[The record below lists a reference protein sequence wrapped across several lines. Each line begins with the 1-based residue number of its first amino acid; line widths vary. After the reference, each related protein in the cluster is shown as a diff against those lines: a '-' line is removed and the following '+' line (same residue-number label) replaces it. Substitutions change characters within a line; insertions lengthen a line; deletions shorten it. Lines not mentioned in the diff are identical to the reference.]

1 MRDLS
6 MQMQGVVAH
15 TQSHAFMRILVTGG
29 AGFIGSNFV
38 RHLLGSSPGEMGM
51 LVEKV
56 VNLDKLT
63 YAGNRESLA
72 DVEDDPRH
80 VFAEGCIGDTAL
92 IGKLLH
98 EHRIDSIVHLAAESH
113 VDRSLDDAGDFINTN
128 VLGTQRLLEA
138 FYRYLGKSGRRDGRM
153 CSMADGGSGVFLNVS
168 TDEVYGS
175 LDAGDPLF
183 REDSPYAP
191 NSPYSAS
198 KAAADHMARAYFKSF
213 AVPVITTHCSNNY
226 GPFQFPEKL
235 IPLMIRKASR
245 GEELPVYGDGGNVRD
260 WIHVSDHCSALCAAL
275 FKGVPGSNYLIG
287 GRCAKSNLEVV
298 HEIIDIVK
306 EMVPSPS
313 RAVNREL
320 VRFVEDRP
328 GHDRRYEVDPTRI
341 EKELGWRAKTSFRD
355 GLRDTVQ
362 WYFDHEK
369 WIRGIEHKS
378 YLGQRLGLRGIL
390 E

>member
-1 MRDLS
+1 MCDLS
-6 MQMQGVVAH
+6 VLLQYMVAL
-15 TQSHAFMRILVTGG
+15 TQSIAFMRILVTGG

-38 RHLLGSSPGEMGM
+38 RHLLGKSSGEVGM
-51 LVEKV
+51 VVDKV

-63 YAGNRESLA
+63 YAGNCASLV
-72 DVEDDPRH
+72 DVENDPRH
-80 VFAEGCIGDTAL
+80 VFVEGDISDSAL
-92 IGKLLH
+92 VGKLLD

-113 VDRSLDDAGDFINTN
+113 VDRSLDDAADFITTN

-138 FYRYLGKSGRRDGRM
+138 FYHHLGKRGRRDGRI
-153 CSMADGGSGVFLNVS
+153 CSVADGGSGVFLNVS

-175 LDAGDPLF
+175 LEAGDSPF

-213 AVPVITTHCSNNY
+213 GVPVITTHCSNNY
-226 GPFQFPEKL
+226 GPYQFPEKL

-275 FKGVPGSNYLIG
+275 FKGMPGRNYLIG
-287 GRCAKSNLEVV
+287 SRCRKNNLELV
-298 HEIIDIVK
+298 HEIIDIVR
-306 EMVPSPS
+306 ETMPSGERTIS
-313 RAVNREL
+313 HDL

-328 GHDRRYEVDPTRI
+328 GHDRRYAVDPTRI
-341 EKELGWRAKTSFRD
+341 EKELGWRAKMDFRE
-355 GLRDTVQ
+355 GLRETVR
-362 WYFDHEK
+362 WYIDHEE
-369 WIRGIEHKS
+369 WIRGIEHKI
-378 YLGQRLGLRGIL
+378 YLGQRLGLRGVL

>member
-1 MRDLS
+1 
-6 MQMQGVVAH
+6 
-15 TQSHAFMRILVTGG
+15 
-29 AGFIGSNFV
+29 
-38 RHLLGSSPGEMGM
+38 
-51 LVEKV
+51 
-56 VNLDKLT
+56 
-63 YAGNRESLA
+63 
-72 DVEDDPRH
+72 
-80 VFAEGCIGDTAL
+80 
-92 IGKLLH
+92 
-98 EHRIDSIVHLAAESH
+98 
-113 VDRSLDDAGDFINTN
+113 
-128 VLGTQRLLEA
+128 
-138 FYRYLGKSGRRDGRM
+138 
-153 CSMADGGSGVFLNVS
+153 
-168 TDEVYGS
+168 
-175 LDAGDPLF
+175 
-183 REDSPYAP
+183 
-191 NSPYSAS
+191 
-198 KAAADHMARAYFKSF
+198 
-213 AVPVITTHCSNNY
+213 
-226 GPFQFPEKL
+226 
-235 IPLMIRKASR
+235 
-245 GEELPVYGDGGNVRD
+245 LPVYGDGGNVRD

-341 EKELGWRAKTSFRD
+341 EKELSWRAKTSFRE